1 MSLEAS
7 AWAKAQT
14 HHPDGSPLLAREKL
28 LLMVLA
34 DYHNAHSRFAW
45 VGLARL
51 SQETL
56 SSRRQIMRLVQ
67 QFESKGGLL
76 RAERAIAITKGDS
89 GKQRAPNRYIL
100 GLDAV
105 SRTLA
110 GSDMVSPPPS
120 DTTTPPVVTPSH
132 QVVTNDAG
140 GSDKNPGFEGAYHIE
155 PKATGNTKSNTPC
168 SPPPERGT
176 PREPNKFRMH
186 CNGGDVFV
194 YVPLGRRLWR
204 KGEQERF
211 ARSCGVEGQADF
223 YGYDPDAVMYWF
235 KAKGFRVEF
244 TNLFEQKETA

>member
-34 DYHNAHSRFAW
+34 DYHNAQSRFAW

-51 SQETL
+51 GEETL
-56 SSRRQIMRLVQ
+56 TSRSQLIRLIK
-67 QFESKGGLL
+67 QFEAKGGLL
-76 RAERAIAITKGDS
+76 RAERATPISKGEK
-89 GKQRAPNRYIL
+89 GKQRGGNRYLL

-105 SRTLA
+105 QLA
-110 GSDMVSPPPS
+110 VNLPDGGSVTMTPPPS
-120 DTTTPPVVTPSH
+120 ATTTPPVVSPCDYVVPKQGVSADSH
-132 QVVTNDAG
+132 HME
-140 GSDKNPGFEGAYHIE
+140 S
-155 PKATGNTKSNTPC
+155 TGKPNTNTPC
-168 SPPPERGT
+168 SPPLARGT
-176 PREPNKFRMH
+176 NREPNRFRFP
-186 CNGGDVFV
+186 CNGGDVLV
-194 YVPLGRRLWR
+194 HIPLGRRLWR

-211 ARSCGVEGQADF
+211 ALHCGVQGQPQV

-244 TNLFEQKETA
+244 ANLFEQRETA